1 MFQIRGAI
9 IRPLPRTDPNLIF
22 VQLGSQ
28 EFTVLKY
35 IAKLKLLELKWITY
49 TAIS

>member
-1 MFQIRGAI
+1 VDPSSGLYR
-9 IRPLPRTDPNLIF
+9 RTDPNLIF

-35 IAKLKLLELKWITY
+35 
-49 TAIS
+49 TAYGVQLR